1 MQGESKDT
9 VVPAAMAAWAR
20 YQSGKTFT
28 TFQERCNSADC
39 DG

>member
-9 VVPAAMAAWAR
+9 VVPAAMAAWAH
-20 YQSGKTFT
+20 YQSRKTFT
-28 TFQERCNSADC
+28 AFQERCSSTDC